1 MKARILW
8 VKSGAYATAGLLAM
22 TMSACGGDAQ
32 QDTTSADSAPP
43 QATSSPDISNSQPP
57 AASPAPSQSDSS
69 SPSAPDAQAHT
80 QALLQAGRTGL
91 QQVANSTV
99 YSIESENEGDRWE
112 VEVVTADGTK
122 HEMYVSRDGSQVVQP
137 PTTDGQEAEY
147 RERIE
152 GAKLDFEKAV
162 DIIVGQVPGARLQE
176 LGLDH
181 ENGTIVWE
189 ADVVNESA
197 IARSLEIDAATGKV
211 LENKLDT

>member
-1 MKARILW
+1 MRTRILW
-8 VKSGAYATAGLLAM
+8 VRGGAYVTAGLLAF
-22 TMSACGGDAQ
+22 TVSACSA
-32 QDTTSADSAPP
+32 DTQEDTNSADSAPS
-43 QATSSPDISNSQPP
+43 QATSSPDVSSSEP
-57 AASPAPSQSDSS
+57 ASAAPSQSASS

-91 QQVANSTV
+91 EQVANSTV
-99 YSIESENEGDRWE
+99 YSIESENEGDMWE

-122 HEMYVSRDGSQVVQP
+122 HEMYVSRDGSQVVQQ
-137 PTTDGQEAEY
+137 PTTDGQKAEY

-152 GAKLDFEKAV
+152 GATLDFEKAV
-162 DIIVGQVPGARLQE
+162 DVIVGQVPGARLQE

-211 LENKLDT
+211 LENKLDN